1 MGTLLT
7 ASQRHWVEIAAKHAD
22 DFAGRAAQHDR
33 DNSFPFEN
41 FDAMRASGYTNMPIP
56 TELDVHFVNPVPVCF
71 RRDKG

>member
-41 FDAMRASGYTNMPIP
+41 FDAMRASGYT
-56 TELDVHFVNPVPVCF
+56 
-71 RRDKG
+71 